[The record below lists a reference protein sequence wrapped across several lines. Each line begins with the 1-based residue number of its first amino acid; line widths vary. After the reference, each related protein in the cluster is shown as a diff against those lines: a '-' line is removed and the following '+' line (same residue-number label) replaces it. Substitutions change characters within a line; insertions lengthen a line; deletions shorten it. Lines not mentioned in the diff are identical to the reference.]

1 MKKTLFLITL
11 IFSQLAL
18 TQNFKQ
24 MKETIHQFELTDLSG
39 EKFDMSSLK
48 GKKVMIVNT
57 ASKCGLTYQY
67 EILEKLYNDKV
78 ILDHGL
84 LVAQELAH
92 VLSGG
97 DTTIDKILSE
107 DDLYKLE
114 LDAFMR
120 LIETQKTQDR
130 IKHTLATGKP
140 LIN

>member
-57 ASKCGLTYQY
+57 CL
-67 EILEKLYNDKV
+67 LYT
-78 ILDHGL
+78 
-84 LVAQELAH
+84 
-92 VLSGG
+92 SP
-97 DTTIDKILSE
+97 SP
-107 DDLYKLE
+107 
-114 LDAFMR
+114 R
-120 LIETQKTQDR
+120 DR
-130 IKHTLATGKP
+130 G
-140 LIN
+140 

>member
-67 EILEKLYNDKV
+67 EILEKLKQAR
-78 ILDHGL
+78 G
-84 LVAQELAH
+84 
-92 VLSGG
+92 
-97 DTTIDKILSE
+97 
-107 DDLYKLE
+107 
-114 LDAFMR
+114 
-120 LIETQKTQDR
+120 
-130 IKHTLATGKP
+130 
-140 LIN
+140 

>member
-1 MKKTLFLITL
+1 MNK
-11 IFSQLAL
+11 
-18 TQNFKQ
+18 
-24 MKETIHQFELTDLSG
+24 
-39 EKFDMSSLK
+39 
-48 GKKVMIVNT
+48 
-57 ASKCGLTYQY
+57 
-67 EILEKLYNDKV
+67 ILEKLYNDKV
-78 ILDHGL
+78 IFDHGL
-84 LVAQELAH
+84 LVAQELAY

-130 IKHTLATGKP
+130 IKHTLSTGKP